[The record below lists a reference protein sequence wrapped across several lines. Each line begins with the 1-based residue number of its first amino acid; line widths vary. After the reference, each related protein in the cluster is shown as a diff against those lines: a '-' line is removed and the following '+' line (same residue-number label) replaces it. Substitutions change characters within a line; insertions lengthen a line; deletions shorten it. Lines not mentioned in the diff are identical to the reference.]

1 MEIETVIRE
10 SQAEELVTP
19 LGFQTETGKQQFSKQ
34 LRFFTA
40 KEDALKRRQEAIE
53 SLRRT
58 LTPQTKQL
66 LETCFQE
73 VKDVEPQIKI
83 FFQKSDVEKNSYEQL
98 TFSAW
103 ASTQVLNTVP
113 FVLLLLSYFKLYIVP
128 FLAILSPLFLLV
140 MPYIILVYMYHLPIS
155 FNQYKDLMLGMIG
168 VQAQSGWTPRNLMQ
182 LGLTGFSVIQSM
194 VQPVQNAL
202 HLQTVDKDLVQKGKA
217 IETLAV
223 NLQRIST
230 LISLKN
236 PLEDIAE
243 RAMLS
248 SDVHRSFADAWDLP
262 FRLQYALRL
271 LGDAEVTYRIAVSPT
286 KEVLFSKKEGIS
298 FTGAYDPLVQGSI
311 PFTVSFN
318 SSKHHTLLTGP
329 NKGGKSSFLRGF
341 LLNLILAQT
350 FGYAFCDSSIL
361 KPVNWIATGLRI
373 EDRPGKSSLFE
384 REVEFAVEILKR
396 AKQNPQ
402 ESGVVLFDELF
413 HSTNPPDGTRTA
425 KTFLDQLWNQSNIY
439 SIISTHVFSL
449 VKEAPENINRLC
461 VPASLNEEGH
471 LQFTYTLQQG
481 ICEVSSVDMIL
492 EQKGLL
498 NRGKLDSGKPQPQGE
513 NERLE

>member
-10 SQAEELVTP
+10 SQVEELVNP
-19 LGFQTETGKQQFSKQ
+19 LGFQTQAGKEQFSKQ
-34 LRFFTA
+34 LRFFSA
-40 KEDALKRRQEAIE
+40 HEDSLKRRQDAVEM
-53 SLRRT
+53 LRRSV
-58 LTPQTKQL
+58 TPEKQEL
-66 LETCFQE
+66 LETCFQQ
-73 VKDVEPQIKI
+73 VKSIEPALSI
-83 FFQKSDVEKNSYEQL
+83 FFTKSDVEKNSYEQL

-103 ASTQVLNTVP
+103 ATTQVLNTFP

-128 FLAILSPLFLLV
+128 FLAILTPLFLLI
-140 MPYIILVYMYHLPIS
+140 MPYVILVYMYKLPIT
-155 FNQYKDLMLGMIG
+155 FDQYKDLMLGMIG
-168 VQAQSGWTPRNLMQ
+168 VQAQAGWTPKNLMQ
-182 LGLTGFSVIQSM
+182 LGITGFSVVQSM

-202 HLQTVDKDLVQKGKA
+202 HLQTVNKDLVTRGRA
-217 IETLAV
+217 VETLALS
-223 NLQRIST
+223 LQRIVT
-230 LISLKN
+230 VIPVKN

-243 RAMLS
+243 TALVS
-248 SDVHRSFADAWDLP
+248 PDVHRSFADAWDLP

-271 LGDAEVTYRIAVSPT
+271 LGDAEVTYRVAQSPVKPVIYT
-286 KEVLFSKKEGIS
+286 KEQGIA
-298 FTGAYDPLVQGSI
+298 FVGAYDPLLQGSI
-311 PFTVSFN
+311 PFTVDF
-318 SSKHHTLLTGP
+318 KKGRHALLTGP

-341 LLNLILAQT
+341 LLNLVLAQT
-350 FGYAFCDSSIL
+350 FGYAYCDVCLL

-402 ESGVVLFDELF
+402 ETGVVLFDELF

-425 KTFLDQLWNQSNIY
+425 KTFLEQLWEQSNLV

-449 VKEAPENINRLC
+449 VKEAPESVYKLC
-461 VPASLNEEGH
+461 VPAFVKEGR
-471 LQFTYTLQQG
+471 LEFTYTLQHG

-498 NRGKLDSGKPQPQGE
+498 NRGKLDSGKPQPQGD

>member
-10 SQAEELVTP
+10 SQAEELVDP
-19 LGFQTETGKQQFSKQ
+19 LGFQTEAGKEQFSNQ

-40 KEDALKRRQEAIE
+40 NEDALKRRQSAIE
-53 SLRRT
+53 TLRQG
-58 LTPQTKQL
+58 LTPEKQQL

-73 VKDVEPQIKI
+73 VKTVEPLLKI

-103 ASTQVLNTVP
+103 ASTQVLNTFP
-113 FVLLLLSYFKLYIVP
+113 FVLLLLSYFKLYLVP
-128 FLAILSPLFLLV
+128 FLAILTPFFLLI
-140 MPYIILVYMYHLPIS
+140 MPYVILIYMYKLPIT

-168 VQAQSGWTPRNLMQ
+168 VQAQAGWTPKNLMQ
-182 LGLTGFSVIQSM
+182 LGITGFSVIQSM

-202 HLQTVDKDLVQKGKA
+202 HLQTVDKDLVLRGKA
-217 IETLAV
+217 VETVAV
-223 NLQRIST
+223 NLQRIAT
-230 LISLKN
+230 VIPLQN

-243 RAMLS
+243 RVLLS
-248 SDVHRSFADAWDLP
+248 PDVHRSFADMWDLP
-262 FRLQYALRL
+262 FCLQYALRL
-271 LGDAEVTYRIAVSPT
+271 LGDAEVTYRIAVSPGKPVSYT
-286 KEVLFSKKEGIS
+286 RKPGIF
-298 FTGAYDPLVQGSI
+298 FTGAYDPLLQESI
-311 PFTVSFN
+311 PFTVNFHQ
-318 SSKHHTLLTGP
+318 KHHALLTGP

-341 LLNLILAQT
+341 LLNLVLAQT
-350 FGYAFCDSSIL
+350 FGYAYCDSCHL

-396 AKQNPQ
+396 AKRNPQ
-402 ESGVVLFDELF
+402 QTGVVLFDELF
-413 HSTNPPDGTRTA
+413 HSTNPPDGTKTA
-425 KTFLDQLWNQSNIY
+425 KTFLAQLWKQHNVV
-439 SIISTHVFSL
+439 SIISTHVFSI
-449 VKEAPENINRLC
+449 VKEAPESVYKLC
-461 VPASLNEEGH
+461 VPAFVKEGR
-471 LQFTYTLQQG
+471 LEFTYTLQQG

-498 NRGKLDSGKPQPQGE
+498 NRGKLDSGKPQPQGD